1 MGWERGLCERP
12 ANGSHHHDGCVVHV
26 TRHLSPG
33 RVRIQTNSSDVKSG
47 KEKKEKSGRQQRR
60 GDFNF
65 FRRRRRRY
73 DGKKRAKHTPVE
85 ELVDL

>member
-1 MGWERGLCERP
+1 MKGLRMALIITMDVWGACYATLEPWTRP
-12 ANGSHHHDGCVVHV
+12 YPNKLFRCKK
-26 TRHLSPG
+26 
-33 RVRIQTNSSDVKSG
+33 QSG
-47 KEKKEKSGRQQRR
+47 EEKKEKSGRQQRR